1 MTPVELPYVPILL
14 NETFI
19 TALWDTGAEKS
30 FISEEV
36 YRNYFSYRP
45 RQKTKDRVVTAQGA
59 PCSHLGR
66 ASRLTLDFDQK
77 SLIIP
82 NNLIKQLPKEEKPV
96 DIDLAES
103 KLSDEQQRQLK
114 ALFNNFKGLF
124 SDQPGLTHVVYHEI
138 DTGNKGPV
146 VSRPYRYDRVKQG
159 IIDYHIDK
167 MLRDGTICPINSPYA
182 SPVVLTRK
190 KNDLPPD
197 SPEAYRSAI
206 DFCKL
211 NGITKYPRYPL
222 PVIDDLLTNIPHTNV
237 MSTLDFRSG
246 YFQLAISPRD
256 IEKTAFITRNDT
268 FAFLRMP
275 FGLSGAAPNFQ
286 RAIDIILKPVIGSFV
301 LVYMDDVIITSPS
314 FKDHLDHLSQVF
326 TLLRDAGLTLNKEKC
341 HFARD
346 KLKYLGLIISK
357 EGIETDNKKIR
368 AITEMKPPKNNKEVS
383 KFLGMT
389 GWYQK
394 FIPRYADICEPL
406 FQLMKKGAKFNWSG
420 EAQDSF
426 DQIKRTLTE
435 APILQLPNFSE
446 QFNLFT
452 DASGVGIGAV
462 LQQNQKPIAFASR
475 TLNKAGRI
483 YTVTERECL
492 AVIWAL
498 NKFKTYF
505 GPLPVKAITDHAA
518 LTKLTNGK
526 NLSSRRIRWA
536 LKLSEFNIEW
546 EHRPGVQNVVA
557 DLLSRNPVDSVEGS
571 QISFT
576 AHRALAINS
585 REQFIKEQREDPEL
599 GHIYRYLE
607 NPDDG
612 SVNATVCESWAQY
625 FKLINGLL
633 FYAKYFSTLG
643 ELRVYIPGSLRKDI
657 MKEFH
662 DLPLTGHLG
671 KRKTY
676 LKLRDTCYFPF
687 MRNYIFEYFSTC
699 DLCQKFNYKSALPA
713 GRLMPIVSKSPNDIV
728 TLDLLGPYPASRP
741 ERYQFILVVSD
752 HFTKWCELIPLRK
765 ASAQAFFDN
774 YIARYGAPI
783 SLISDNG
790 SQFISHVFEH
800 LSHKLDIKHIKT
812 VTYRPQANLTERVNR
827 NLVQMIASFVEENNE
842 NWDQFLHEFVF
853 ALRTAV
859 NETTNKTPAELFLG
873 RKTITPFSKLISVTE
888 DTKYV
893 GRNIERLFDEA
904 RRNMR
909 NKHKSWGKYY
919 NRRRRDVHV
928 KVNDLS
934 LIQTHFLSAAGRKQ
948 VRKFMPKFEGPYR
961 VLEINGNNLVI
972 WKSGRG
978 IKVNIDQVRVYRPRQ
993 SDTISSDSPVETLYD
1008 EQEFSHGS
1016 NRSKQGQFKEHKKTS
1031 SQESEGCGSRQGN
1044 IAREIPRNKWKLSQY
1059 KSEDHVLK
1067 RYKIC
1072 KKRSLQGSEHQDRKR
1087 RTPGQRQGVKRSI
1100 QSSISSRNYKFQKH
1114 NTFSPGVE
1122 SIAGPSRLPDR
1133 RTATTTGGSRMEVS
1147 GRDNQTRQA
1156 RATTRGRNKQA
1167 EKPVRSSQVTTRR
1180 PCPYYLRSRVRESG
1194 GIPELSNIEINGIP
1208 HSKLR
1213 RSLSM
1218 EALDG
1223 DPVHRI

>member
-1 MTPVELPYVPILL
+1 MATGSYMTPIYSRSQNEVQGELHNGAQRIVGTIPRGQKQVGTRNAILFLIAKAGSAAFDFIYELLKIHKVLKLEMSEEKLIDHVVSRLEPQILDYVEVRHPRNTANLL
-14 NETFI
+14 QIVDKYEERFMHRQI
-19 TALWDTGAEKS
+19 RALWDTGAEKS

-45 RQKTKDRVVTAQGA
+45 RQKTKDGVVTAQGA

-66 ASRLTLDFDQK
+66 VELPIRIREFQKPWEFHILDNMQYQCILGIDFMKASRLTLDFDQK

-82 NNLIKQLPKEEKPV
+82 DNLIKQLPKEEKPV
-96 DIDLAES
+96 DIDLTES
-103 KLSDEQQRQLK
+103 KLGDEQQRQLK

-124 SDQPGLTHVVYHEI
+124 SDQPGLTHVLYHEI

-167 MLRDGTICPINSPYA
+167 MLRD
-182 SPVVLTRK
+182 
-190 KNDLPPD
+190 D
-197 SPEAYRSAI
+197 SPEAYRFAI
-206 DFCKL
+206 DYRKL

-237 MSTLDFRSG
+237 MSTLDLRSG

-256 IEKTAFITRNDT
+256 IEKTAFITRNGT
-268 FAFLRMP
+268 FPFLRMP

-286 RAIDIILKPVIGSFV
+286 RAIDIILKPVIGRFV

-314 FKDHLDHLSQVF
+314 FKDHLDHLSRVF

-368 AITEMKPPKNNKEVS
+368 AITEMKPPKNNRE
-383 KFLGMT
+383 
-389 GWYQK
+389 
-394 FIPRYADICEPL
+394 
-406 FQLMKKGAKFNWSG
+406 
-420 EAQDSF
+420 
-426 DQIKRTLTE
+426 
-435 APILQLPNFSE
+435 
-446 QFNLFT
+446 FNLFT

-475 TLNKAGRI
+475 TLNKAERN

-505 GPLPVKAITDHAA
+505 GPLPVKVITDHAA

-526 NLSSRRIRWA
+526 NLSSRMIRWA

-571 QISFT
+571 QISC
-576 AHRALAINS
+576 AALRALAINS

-612 SVNATVCESWAQY
+612 SVNATVCESWSQD

-633 FYAKYFSTLG
+633 FHAKYFSTLG

-662 DLPLTGHLG
+662 DLCVCVCVPLAGHLG

-687 MRNYIFEYFSTC
+687 MRKYIFEYVSTC
-699 DLCQKFNYKSALPA
+699 DRCQKFNYKNALPA
-713 GRLMPIVSKSPNDIV
+713 GRLMPIVSKYPNEIV

-741 ERYQFILVVSD
+741 ERYKFILVISD

-765 ASAQAFFDN
+765 ASAQAIANAFFDN

-790 SQFISHVFEH
+790 PQFISDVFEH
-800 LSHKLDIKHIKT
+800 LSHRLDIKHMKT

-827 NLVQMIASFVEENNE
+827 NLVQMIASFVEENHE
-842 NWDQFLHEFVF
+842 NWDQFLHEFAF

-873 RKTITPFSKLISVTE
+873 RKIITPFSKLINVTE

-893 GRNIERLFDEA
+893 GRNIEKLFDEA

-909 NKHKSWGKYY
+909 KKHKSWEKYY
-919 NRRRRDVHV
+919 NRRRRDVHI
-928 KVNDLS
+928 KVNDLV
-934 LIQTHFLSAAGRKQ
+934 LIQTHFLSAAG
-948 VRKFMPKFEGPYR
+948 PE
-961 VLEINGNNLVI
+961 
-972 WKSGRG
+972 
-978 IKVNIDQVRVYRPRQ
+978 
-993 SDTISSDSPVETLYD
+993 
-1008 EQEFSHGS
+1008 
-1016 NRSKQGQFKEHKKTS
+1016 KTRAP
-1031 SQESEGCGSRQGN
+1031 E
-1044 IAREIPRNKWKLSQY
+1044 
-1059 KSEDHVLK
+1059 
-1067 RYKIC
+1067 
-1072 KKRSLQGSEHQDRKR
+1072 
-1087 RTPGQRQGVKRSI
+1087 QRQGVKRSI
-1100 QSSISSRNYKFQKH
+1100 PSSISSRTYKFKRP
-1114 NTFSPGVE
+1114 NNSSPGVE
-1122 SIAGPSRLPDR
+1122 SIAGPSRFPDR
-1133 RTATTTGGSRMEVS
+1133 KRTASTTIGSRTEGS
-1147 GRDNQTRQA
+1147 GRDDQTRQT

-1167 EKPVRSSQVTTRR
+1167 EKPVRSSQATTSR
-1180 PCPYYLRSRVRESG
+1180 PCPYYLRSRLRAND
-1194 GIPELSNIEINGIP
+1194 GIPEELRNIEINAIP
-1208 HSKLR
+1208 HSKIRR

>member
-1 MTPVELPYVPILL
+1 MGHGSGEI
-14 NETFI
+14 
-19 TALWDTGAEKS
+19 

-66 ASRLTLDFDQK
+66 VELQIRIREFQKPWEFHILDNMQYQCILGIDFMKASRLTLDFDQK

-82 NNLIKQLPKEEKPV
+82 DHLIKQMPKEEKLV
-96 DIDLAES
+96 DIDLTES
-103 KLSDEQQRQLK
+103 KLDDEQQRQLK

-138 DTGNKGPV
+138 DTGDKGPV
-146 VSRPYRYDRVKQG
+146 VSRPYKYDRVKQG

-197 SPEAYRSAI
+197 SPEAYRFAI
-206 DFCKL
+206 DYRKL

-222 PVIDDLLTNIPHTNV
+222 PIIDDLLTNIPHTNV
-237 MSTLDFRSG
+237 RSTLDLRSG

-256 IEKTAFITRNDT
+256 IEKTAFITRNGT

-286 RAIDIILKPVIGSFV
+286 RAIDIILQPVIGRFV
-301 LVYMDDVIITSPS
+301 SVYMDDVIITSPS
-314 FKDHLDHLSQVF
+314 FKDHLDHLTQVF

-368 AITEMKPPKNNKEVS
+368 AITEMKPPKNNREVS
-383 KFLGMT
+383 KFFWDDGL
-389 GWYQK
+389 
-394 FIPRYADICEPL
+394 
-406 FQLMKKGAKFNWSG
+406 
-420 EAQDSF
+420 
-426 DQIKRTLTE
+426 
-435 APILQLPNFSE
+435 
-446 QFNLFT
+446 FNLFT
-452 DASGVGIGAV
+452 DASGVGIDAV

-475 TLNKAGRI
+475 TLNKAKRN

-505 GPLPVKAITDHAA
+505 GPLPVKVITDHAA

-526 NLSSRRIRWA
+526 NLSSRMIRWA

-571 QISFT
+571 QISC
-576 AHRALAINS
+576 AALRALAINS

-612 SVNATVCESWAQY
+612 SVNATVCESWSQD

-633 FYAKYFSTLG
+633 FYAKYFSNLG
-643 ELRVYIPGSLRKDI
+643 ELRVHIPGSLRKDI

-662 DLPLTGHLG
+662 DLPLAGHLG

-687 MRNYIFEYFSTC
+687 MRKYIFEYVSTC
-699 DLCQKFNYKSALPA
+699 DRCQKFNYKNALPA
-713 GRLMPIVSKSPNDIV
+713 GRSMPIVSKYPNEIV
-728 TLDLLGPYPASRP
+728 TLDLLGPYPTSRP
-741 ERYQFILVVSD
+741 KRYKFILVISD
-752 HFTKWCELIPLRK
+752 HFTKWCELIHLRK
-765 ASAQAFFDN
+765 ASAQAIANAFFDN

-790 SQFISHVFEH
+790 PQFISDVFEH
-800 LSHKLDIKHIKT
+800 FSHRLDIKHMKT
-812 VTYRPQANLTERVNR
+812 VTYRPQSNLTERVNR
-827 NLVQMIASFVEENNE
+827 NLVQMIASFVEENHE
-842 NWDQFLHEFVF
+842 NWDQFLHEFAF

-873 RKTITPFSKLISVTE
+873 RTIITPFSKLINVAE
-888 DTKYV
+888 DAKYV

-904 RRNMR
+904 RRNMQK
-909 NKHKSWGKYY
+909 KHKSWEKHY
-919 NRRRRDVHV
+919 NLRRRDVHI
-928 KVNDLS
+928 KVNDLV
-934 LIQTHFLSAAGRKQ
+934 LFQTHFLSAAGRKQ
-948 VRKFMPKFEGPYR
+948 VGKFMPKFEGPYK
-961 VLEINGNNLVI
+961 VLEIKGNNLVI
-972 WKSGRG
+972 WKNGRN
-978 IKVNIDQVRVYRPRQ
+978 ITVNIDQVRVYRPRQ
-993 SDTISSDSPVETLYD
+993 SDTISSDNPVETLHD
-1008 EQEFSHGS
+1008 EQEVSHGS
-1016 NRSKQGQFKEHKKTS
+1016 NRSHQGQFKEHRKTS
-1031 SQESEGCGSRQGN
+1031 SQESEGCRSRQGN
-1044 IAREIPRNKWKLSQY
+1044 TTREIPRNKRKINSTASKDQA
-1059 KSEDHVLK
+1059 LK
-1067 RYKIC
+1067 RSKIC
-1072 KKRSLQGSEHQDRKR
+1072 KKRSRQGSDHQDRKR
-1087 RTPGQRQGVKRSI
+1087 RAPEQGQGVKRSI
-1100 QSSISSRNYKFQKH
+1100 HSSISSRNYKFQKH
-1114 NTFSPGVE
+1114 NTSSPGVE

-1147 GRDNQTRQA
+1147 GRDNQTRQT
-1156 RATTRGRNKQA
+1156 RATTRGRNEQA
-1167 EKPVRSSQVTTRR
+1167 EKPVRSNQTNTRR
-1180 PCPYYLRSRVRESG
+1180 PCPYYLRRRIQEKD
-1194 GIPELSNIEINGIP
+1194 GIPEEQSNIEINGIP
-1208 HSKLR
+1208 GSTFRR

-1218 EALDG
+1218 EALNG

>member
-30 FISEEV
+30 FISEE
-36 YRNYFSYRP
+36 
-45 RQKTKDRVVTAQGA
+45 
-59 PCSHLGR
+59 

-82 NNLIKQLPKEEKPV
+82 DHLIKQTPKEEKLV
-96 DIDLAES
+96 DIDLTES
-103 KLSDEQQRQLK
+103 KLDDEQQRQLK

-138 DTGNKGPV
+138 DTGDKGPV
-146 VSRPYRYDRVKQG
+146 VSRPYYR
-159 IIDYHIDK
+159 
-167 MLRDGTICPINSPYA
+167 INS
-182 SPVVLTRK
+182 K
-190 KNDLPPD
+190 ENDLPPD
-197 SPEAYRSAI
+197 SPEAYRFAI
-206 DFCKL
+206 DYRKL

-237 MSTLDFRSG
+237 MSTLDLRSG
-246 YFQLAISPRD
+246 YFQLAISPKD
-256 IEKTAFITRNDT
+256 IKKTAFITRNGT

-286 RAIDIILKPVIGSFV
+286 RAIDIILQPVIGRFV
-301 LVYMDDVIITSPS
+301 SVYMDDVIITSPS
-314 FKDHLDHLSQVF
+314 FKDHLDHLTQVF

-357 EGIETDNKKIR
+357 EGIETDNKKIQ
-368 AITEMKPPKNNKEVS
+368 AITEMKPPKNNREVS

-389 GWYQK
+389 
-394 FIPRYADICEPL
+394 
-406 FQLMKKGAKFNWSG
+406 
-420 EAQDSF
+420 
-426 DQIKRTLTE
+426 DQTHTNG

-475 TLNKAGRI
+475 TLNKAERN

-505 GPLPVKAITDHAA
+505 GPLPVKVITDHAA

-526 NLSSRRIRWA
+526 NLSSRMIRWA

-571 QISFT
+571 QISC
-576 AHRALAINS
+576 AALRALAINS

-612 SVNATVCESWAQY
+612 SVNATVCESWSQD

-633 FYAKYFSTLG
+633 FYAKYFSNLG

-662 DLPLTGHLG
+662 DLPLAGHLG

-687 MRNYIFEYFSTC
+687 MRKYIFEYVSTC
-699 DLCQKFNYKSALPA
+699 DRCQKFNYKNALPA
-713 GRLMPIVSKSPNDIV
+713 DRLMPIVSKYPNEIV
-728 TLDLLGPYPASRP
+728 TLDLVGPYPASRP
-741 ERYQFILVVSD
+741 ERYKFILVITD

-765 ASAQAFFDN
+765 ASAQTIANAFFNN

-790 SQFISHVFEH
+790 PQFISDVFEH
-800 LSHKLDIKHIKT
+800 LSHRLDIKHMKT
-812 VTYRPQANLTERVNR
+812 VTYRPQSNLTERMNR
-827 NLVQMIASFVEENNE
+827 NLVQMIASFVKENHE
-842 NWDQFLHEFVF
+842 NWDQFLHEFAF

-873 RKTITPFSKLISVTE
+873 RKIITPFSKLINVTE
-888 DTKYV
+888 DAKYV
-893 GRNIERLFDEA
+893 GNNIERLFDEA
-904 RRNMR
+904 RRNM
-909 NKHKSWGKYY
+909 
-919 NRRRRDVHV
+919 
-928 KVNDLS
+928 
-934 LIQTHFLSAAGRKQ
+934 Q
-948 VRKFMPKFEGPYR
+948 
-961 VLEINGNNLVI
+961 
-972 WKSGRG
+972 
-978 IKVNIDQVRVYRPRQ
+978 
-993 SDTISSDSPVETLYD
+993 
-1008 EQEFSHGS
+1008 
-1016 NRSKQGQFKEHKKTS
+1016 KK
-1031 SQESEGCGSRQGN
+1031 
-1044 IAREIPRNKWKLSQY
+1044 A
-1059 KSEDHVLK
+1059 
-1067 RYKIC
+1067 
-1072 KKRSLQGSEHQDRKR
+1072 
-1087 RTPGQRQGVKRSI
+1087 
-1100 QSSISSRNYKFQKH
+1100 
-1114 NTFSPGVE
+1114 
-1122 SIAGPSRLPDR
+1122 
-1133 RTATTTGGSRMEVS
+1133 
-1147 GRDNQTRQA
+1147 
-1156 RATTRGRNKQA
+1156 
-1167 EKPVRSSQVTTRR
+1167 
-1180 PCPYYLRSRVRESG
+1180 
-1194 GIPELSNIEINGIP
+1194 
-1208 HSKLR
+1208 
-1213 RSLSM
+1213 
-1218 EALDG
+1218 
-1223 DPVHRI
+1223 